1 MEEKNRPLA
10 RNIAPEKLELLIAI
24 VYSDKVRYYT
34 NLIQASEANLYLS
47 MPASGTSERAI
58 MNYLGLN
65 QSNRAA
71 IFSVVRQDKEKDL
84 LETLDDSFTH
94 LKGGGGIAI
103 TLPLSSIIGTLVYGF
118 LSNDKRTVKEEA

>member
-1 MEEKNRPLA
+1 
-10 RNIAPEKLELLIAI
+10 
-24 VYSDKVRYYT
+24 
-34 NLIQASEANLYLS
+34 
-47 MPASGTSERAI
+47 

-103 TLPLSSIIGTLVYGF
+103 TLPLSSIIGTLVFGF
-118 LSNDKRTVKEEA
+118 LSNDKRTIQS